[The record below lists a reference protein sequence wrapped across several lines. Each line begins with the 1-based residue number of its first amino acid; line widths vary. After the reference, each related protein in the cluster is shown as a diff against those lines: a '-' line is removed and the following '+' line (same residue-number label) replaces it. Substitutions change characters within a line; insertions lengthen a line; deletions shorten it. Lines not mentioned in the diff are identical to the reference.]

1 MKILLLSLALSML
14 LLPTVIAKQTE
25 ADSEDRFVK
34 FEDITTQAGF
44 KSNGLCAAWCDLDND
59 GWTDLISD
67 GRIWQNRNGKKF
79 IDVTDAS
86 GIANQDG
93 PCVAADFNG
102 DGRIDLYFVKK
113 QGALYLN
120 QGNFHF
126 TPGKTAVNPY
136 PQYPM
141 AAAAA
146 DLDGDGYPD
155 IYVANY
161 EIWDAQ
167 LNFPDII
174 LRNNHGA
181 LELKKIISPTLPGR
195 GVTCCDFNNDGKI
208 DMYVSNYRLAPNF
221 LHVNHG
227 DWKLLN
233 EAAEYGCAGS
243 ERKNVMFQTKEGV
256 AYGSSGHTIGSV
268 WADFDNDTYFDLF
281 VGNFSHPP
289 EWQDRPQFLKNTGPA
304 GQYRFVDKSA
314 VAAMVWQESYAS
326 PAAADVD
333 NDGRIDLFFT
343 TVYPGDTSRLF
354 RNLGNWKF
362 RDITGTAGVSSA
374 NTYQAAF
381 ADFDND
387 GRIDL
392 ITGGRLYRNVSQGGD
407 WLKVKLSGKSPD
419 TMAIGAKVIVETGD
433 KKIIRQV
440 EAGTGSGNQNEPT
453 LHFGLGKAGSAPLK
467 LTIIWADGARQEFST
482 RSNRQIEIK
491 ATEAAIINDK
501 SLTSRNQPS
510 ADNK

>member
-1 MKILLLSLALSML
+1 MRILLLALIMIILSPAFAL
-14 LLPTVIAKQTE
+14 R
-25 ADSEDRFVK
+25 ADTDPEDQHVK
-34 FEDITTQAGF
+34 FEDVTEQTGL
-44 KSNGLCAAWCDLDND
+44 KSKGRCAAWVDLDND
-59 GWTDLISD
+59 GWVDLIAD
-67 GRIWQNRNGKKF
+67 GRIWRNHNGKYF
-79 IDVTDAS
+79 TDVTDMS
-86 GIANQDG
+86 GIANHDLS

-102 DGRIDLYFVKK
+102 DGRIDLYFVKG

-120 QGNFHF
+120 QGGFRF
-126 TPGKTAVNPY
+126 IPGKAAANPY

-155 IYVANY
+155 LYVANY
-161 EIWDAQ
+161 EDWEAH
-167 LNFPDII
+167 LYFPDII

-181 LELKKIISPTLPGR
+181 LELQWVASGGHTMPGR
-195 GVTCCDFNNDGKI
+195 GVTCCDFNNDGKMDI
-208 DMYVSNYRLAPNF
+208 YVSNYRLAPNF
-221 LHVNHG
+221 LWVNYG
-227 DWKLLN
+227 NWKFLN
-233 EAAEYGCAGS
+233 EAREYGCAGS
-243 ERKNVMFQTKEGV
+243 ERKDAIIKNEHGF

-289 EWQDRPQFLKNTGPA
+289 EWQDRPQFLQNSGPA
-304 GQYRFVDKSA
+304 DKYRFVDKSA
-314 VAAMVWQESYAS
+314 AAAIPWQESYAS

-343 TVYPGDTSRLF
+343 TVYKGDSSRLF

-362 RDITGTAGVSSA
+362 RDVTEVAGTRSA
-374 NTYQAAF
+374 LTYQAAF

-392 ITGGRLYRNVSQGGD
+392 ITGGRLYRNISRGGD
-407 WLKVKLSGKSPD
+407 WLKVKLSGKAPD
-419 TMAIGAKVIVETGD
+419 TMAIGARVIVDTGD

-453 LHFGLGKAGSAPLK
+453 LHFGLGKAGDAPLK
-467 LTIIWADGARQEFST
+467 LTIIWPDGARQEASS
-482 RSNRQIEIK
+482 RPNRQIEIN
-491 ATEAAIINDK
+491 AAA
-501 SLTSRNQPS
+501 PS
-510 ADNK
+510 GK